1 MVSDSSLS
9 IVALG
14 FSLLTFAT
22 VTLVRSA
29 FASLTDG
36 NGETRKWAHVPP
48 RYTQRLSA
56 HHSRVT
62 NLFNVLRT
70 VLLLTVGLLLITLTT
85 QGLQATWTV
94 VAASLAGTLLATYL
108 IQISTQ
114 ALGRRYYRR
123 IMPVVAPII
132 SATDWAFAPVFFVTR
147 QTGPP
152 LGSAPILN
160 SNSKQN
166 QPSPL
171 DGNPSFVPVESEVR
185 EADPDERRMIYAILH
200 LEDASAREIM
210 VPRVDV
216 VAVEVSVSLAEVA
229 TVMANVGHSRLPI
242 YKENIDNIVGIVHAR
257 DVLQKIGSEQNN
269 IELLEVARP
278 ALFVPDSKP
287 IDELL
292 KEFQERRVTIA
303 VVVDEYG
310 GTEGIITM
318 EDLLEEIVGEIED
331 EFTKQE
337 PTVTRIGERE
347 AIVDGRVS
355 LDDLNEIFQT
365 DLVGEGYDTLGG
377 LLYHQLGKIPIIGES
392 VALQG
397 LSIEVISTSGRR
409 VRKVRVIRTV

>member
-1 MVSDSSLS
+1 V
-9 IVALG
+9 
-14 FSLLTFAT
+14 T
-22 VTLVRSA
+22 VTLVCSA
-29 FASLTDG
+29 LASLRDG
-36 NGETRKWAHVPP
+36 NGETWKWKHVPL
-48 RYTQRLSA
+48 RYTQRLLA
-56 HHSRVT
+56 HHSRIT
-62 NLFNVLRT
+62 NLFNALRT
-70 VLLLTVGLLLITLTT
+70 VLLLTVGLLLVTLTT

-94 VAASLAGTLLATYL
+94 VVASLAGTLLATYL
-108 IQISTQ
+108 VQMSTQ
-114 ALGRRYYRR
+114 ALGRRYCHR
-123 IMPVVAPII
+123 IMPVLAPII
-132 SATDWAFAPVFFVTR
+132 STMDWAFAPVFFVTR
-147 QTGPP
+147 QAGPP
-152 LGSAPILN
+152 LGRGTIGNPN
-160 SNSKQN
+160 FKQN
-166 QPSPL
+166 QPSSL
-171 DGNPSFVPVESEVR
+171 EGNPSSVPVDSEVR
-185 EADPDERRMIYAILH
+185 EADLDERRMIYAILH

-216 VAVEVSVSLAEVA
+216 VVVEVSASLTEVA

-242 YKENIDNIVGIVHAR
+242 YKENIDDIVGIVHAR

-337 PTVTRIGERE
+337 PTVIRIGERE
-347 AIVDGRVS
+347 AIMDGRVS

-365 DLVGEGYDTLGG
+365 DLVGDGYDTLGG

-397 LSIEVISTSGRR
+397 LSIEIISTSGRR

>member
-1 MVSDSSLS
+1 MNSD
-9 IVALG
+9 
-14 FSLLTFAT
+14 
-22 VTLVRSA
+22 
-29 FASLTDG
+29 
-36 NGETRKWAHVPP
+36 P
-48 RYTQRLSA
+48 
-56 HHSRVT
+56 
-62 NLFNVLRT
+62 
-70 VLLLTVGLLLITLTT
+70 
-85 QGLQATWTV
+85 
-94 VAASLAGTLLATYL
+94 
-108 IQISTQ
+108 
-114 ALGRRYYRR
+114 
-123 IMPVVAPII
+123 
-132 SATDWAFAPVFFVTR
+132 
-147 QTGPP
+147 
-152 LGSAPILN
+152 
-160 SNSKQN
+160 KQN

-171 DGNPSFVPVESEVR
+171 DGNLSSVPVESEVR

-216 VAVEVSVSLAEVA
+216 VAVEVSASLAEVA

-257 DVLQKIGSEQNN
+257 DVLQRIGGEQND
-269 IELLEVARP
+269 IELLKLARP
-278 ALFVPDSKP
+278 AMFVPDSKP

-310 GTEGIITM
+310 GTEGVITM
-318 EDLLEEIVGEIED
+318 EDVLEEIVGEIED

-365 DLVGEGYDTLGG
+365 DLEGDGYDTLGG

-392 VALQG
+392 VVLQG
-397 LSIEVISTSGRR
+397 LSIEVLSTSGRR